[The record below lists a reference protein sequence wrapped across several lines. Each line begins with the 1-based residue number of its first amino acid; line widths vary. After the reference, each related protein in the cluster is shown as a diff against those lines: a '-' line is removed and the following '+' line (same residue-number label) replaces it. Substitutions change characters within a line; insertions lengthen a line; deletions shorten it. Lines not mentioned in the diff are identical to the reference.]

1 MRIYVVATYKTFI
14 EPIIAELVKYG
25 FECVLENTFNKNTAL
40 SCDVIWC
47 EWADSNAIE
56 VQNFTFRGKKI
67 LRIHA
72 YEVYDL
78 ALYSIFN
85 PLAFDH
91 IIFVNKAIQDYFE
104 YQWGRELTNAMIL
117 PNYIDT
123 DRFTI
128 ADNKKSNKNV
138 AVVGQIS
145 RKKGIGEILIIA
157 SLYPDYKFHL
167 VGDIVDIDIKRYLE
181 YKSPENITYHG
192 VIPNEKLP
200 AFYADMT
207 YYLNASLRES
217 FGVSI
222 MEAMACGLKPL
233 IRNWIGAENWYRD
246 EWLWSVFPEFTKK
259 VSPSY
264 YRKHVLRVANKNLL
278 MQWIIVMLST
288 PKTETPHDTL
298 TIGIVKSREEYLE
311 KAIQSLKMQTY
322 LKHHNFNIHII
333 DNMDKKLSIGKAF
346 NQIADECK
354 TDLVM
359 YLGDDDWLDE
369 CYIENC
375 MNHYELRKE
384 MYPQPIGI
392 VTSCLYIEDENG
404 LTYPCSKMPTGF
416 WNAEYVRQRRF
427 DETLPQQV
435 DSEFVVRVREAQEAG
450 EKTCVIQIESEFGYY
465 YRQHGKN
472 VSGDKITDAVK
483 AGEGIKK

>member
-14 EPIIAELVKYG
+14 EPIIAELVKQGY
-25 FECVLENTFNKNTAL
+25 ECVLENTFNKNTAL
-40 SCDVIWC
+40 SCDLIWC
-47 EWADSNAIE
+47 EWADSNALE
-56 VQNFTFRGKKI
+56 VQNLPFRGKKI

-72 YEVYDL
+72 YEVYDI

-85 PLAFDH
+85 PLAFDQ
-91 IIFVNKAIQDYFE
+91 IIFVNQAIQDYFE
-104 YQWGRELTNAMIL
+104 YQWGRKLTNAIVL

-128 ADNKKSNKNV
+128 APNKKQNKNV

-145 RKKGIGEILIIA
+145 RKKGIGEILMIA
-157 SLYPDYKFHL
+157 QICYDYHFHL
-167 VGDIVDIDIKRYLE
+167 VGDVTDIDIKKYIEDNPR
-181 YKSPENITYHG
+181 ENITYYDS
-192 VIPNEKLP
+192 IPNEQLP

-222 MEAMACGLKPL
+222 MEAMACGLKPV
-233 IRNWIGAENWYRD
+233 IRNWVGAENWYKP
-246 EWLWSVFPEFTKK
+246 EWLWDIIPQFSKK
-259 VSPSY
+259 VSPEH
-264 YRKHVLRVANKNLL
+264 YRKHVLKVANKDTL
-278 MQWIIVMLST
+278 MQAIYDIVST
-288 PKTETPHDTL
+288 PRVDKPHTTL
-298 TIGIVKSREEYLE
+298 TIGIVKSREEYIE

-333 DNMDKKLSIGKAF
+333 DNMKKKLSIGEAF
-346 NQIADECK
+346 NQIADECT
-354 TDLVM
+354 TDMVM

-384 MYPQPIGI
+384 MYPEPIGI
-392 VTSCLYIEDENG
+392 VTSCLYIENENG
-404 LTYPCSKMPTGF
+404 ETYPCAKMPTGF
-416 WNAEYVRQRRF
+416 WNTEYIRQRRF

-435 DSEFVVRVREAQEAG
+435 DSDLVMRVREAQEKG
-450 EKTCVIQIESEFGYY
+450 EKTIVLQIESEFGYY

-472 VSGDKITDAVK
+472 VSGDKITDAVRN
-483 AGEGIKK
+483 GEGMK